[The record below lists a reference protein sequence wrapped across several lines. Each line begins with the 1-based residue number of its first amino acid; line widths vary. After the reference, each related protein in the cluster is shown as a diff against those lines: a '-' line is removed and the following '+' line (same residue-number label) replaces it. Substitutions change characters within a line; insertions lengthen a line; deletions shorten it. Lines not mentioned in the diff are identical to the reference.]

1 MMARDR
7 QGLSPLARGNL
18 HPRWYTDEVTGP
30 IPARTGQPTK
40 WLLTFTLFGA
50 YPRSHGAT
58 DRVGQGGQPSCGLSP
73 LARGNLQRVRPL
85 RCAMGP
91 IPARTGQPYS
101 ACNAQAITGAYPRSH
116 GATPGPACRRL
127 RPGGLSPLA
136 RGNLGAAVI
145 GHGAFGPIPA
155 RTGQPGAC
163 FAGSGAR
170 WAYPRS
176 HGATCKATSPV
187 WPSRGLS
194 PLARGN
200 LRGTLG
206 AKLPCWA
213 YPRSHGATVR
223 PHHHRGCEQGL
234 SPLARGNPAQT
245 PRLFAP
251 AGPIPARTGQP
262 IPNSPVGVGQR
273 AYPRSH
279 GATRIGA
286 LLHLAVE
293 GLSPLARGNLNFKPV
308 PDDAYGPIPARTG
321 QPGVARYGAARYGA
335 YPRSHGATFV
345 DGGKRAFVRGLSP
358 LARGNRLPAPSSR
371 ASCGPIPARTGQP
384 RPLCK

>member
-1 MMARDR
+1 MARS
-7 QGLSPLARGNL
+7 GLSPLARGNQARAL
-18 HPRWYTDEVTGP
+18 LAVGRDGP
-30 IPARTGQPTK
+30 IPARTGQPAK
-40 WLLTFTLFGA
+40 P
-50 YPRSHGAT
+50 PR
-58 DRVGQGGQPSCGLSP
+58 PSGH
-73 LARGNLQRVRPL
+73 RG
-85 RCAMGP
+85 
-91 IPARTGQPYS
+91 
-101 ACNAQAITGAYPRSH
+101 
-116 GATPGPACRRL
+116 
-127 RPGGLSPLA
+127 
-136 RGNLGAAVI
+136 
-145 GHGAFGPIPA
+145 
-155 RTGQPGAC
+155 
-163 FAGSGAR
+163 
-170 WAYPRS
+170 
-176 HGATCKATSPV
+176 
-187 WPSRGLS
+187 
-194 PLARGN
+194 
-200 LRGTLG
+200 
-206 AKLPCWA
+206 A

-335 YPRSHGATFV
+335 YPRSHGATGLGDV
-345 DGGKRAFVRGLSP
+345 LGSGGQGLSP
-358 LARGNRLPAPSSR
+358 LARGNLAVN
-371 ASCGPIPARTGQP
+371 
-384 RPLCK
+384 L